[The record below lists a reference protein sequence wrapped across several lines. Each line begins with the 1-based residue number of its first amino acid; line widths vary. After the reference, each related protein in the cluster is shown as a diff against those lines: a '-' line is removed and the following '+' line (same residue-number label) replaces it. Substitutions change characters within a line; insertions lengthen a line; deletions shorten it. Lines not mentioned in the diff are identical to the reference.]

1 MRRLLAIFG
10 GLTGILILPLGLV
23 APTAWLLVPAHAAFT
38 ALCILGALLSAARGA
53 ADAARRWGAWHIV
66 ATIGAM
72 TGFELG
78 RRAQEGAWWMAP
90 WLLILL
96 WAWIPMV
103 VAGLAGAVGERLGRA
118 WDQRVVARRR
128 VALAAAVPP
137 PR

>member
-1 MRRLLAIFG
+1 MRRLLAVFG
-10 GLTGILILPLGLV
+10 GLTGIFIVPLGLV

-38 ALCILGALLSAARGA
+38 AVCIVGALLSAARGH
-53 ADAARRWGAWHIV
+53 ADGARRWGAWHLI
-66 ATIGAM
+66 ATVGAM

-78 RRAQEGAWWMAP
+78 RRASDGVWWVAP

-103 VAGLAGAVGERLGRA
+103 VAGVAGAAGDLVRA
-118 WDQRVVARRR
+118 WWDRRVVARRR
-128 VALAAAVPP
+128 AALAAP

>member
-1 MRRLLAIFG
+1 MLAVFG
-10 GLTGILILPLGLV
+10 GLTGVLIVPLGLV

-38 ALCILGALLSAARGA
+38 ALCVMGAVLSGARGA
-53 ADAARRWGAWHIV
+53 ADAARRWGAWHAV

-78 RRAQEGAWWMAP
+78 RRAQEGIWWMAP
-90 WLLILL
+90 WLLILI

-103 VAGLAGAVGERLGRA
+103 VAGLAGAVGEAVRRS

-128 VALAAAVPP
+128 AVLASPP
-137 PR
+137 PP